1 MHIRVNH
8 YRLQNKKIKIKIKQ
22 GANSHLF
29 GLEAARAGRPLVAH
43 HHDKHH
49 EPKVQEAQ
57 QQKQKVRGIHS
68 EQVFEGRL
76 PFVAVARNVVA
87 AFVGSP
93 NAFALEAPRVIAHQH
108 ARVHLG
114 RFGTIRRTKI
124 KRVTNG
130 QKTRVG
136 RQNETRM
143 QSRTVQQQQQ
153 QRYTICSGSSTQV
166 EK

>member
-68 EQVFEGRL
+68 EQVFEGGL
-76 PFVAVARNVVA
+76 PFVAVARNVVVTA
-87 AFVGSP
+87 AGTP
-93 NAFALEAPRVIAHQH
+93 NAFALEAPRVIAHQD
-108 ARVHLG
+108 ARVNLG
-114 RFGTIRRTKI
+114 RFKKKKNENQKCH
-124 KRVTNG
+124 KRAKERLN
-130 QKTRVG
+130 

-143 QSRTVQQQQQ
+143 QSRTMQQQQQ